1 MSTARRIVRL
11 QTVLAL
17 IVLIALAGPHLSPW
31 GAQALDWDAPS
42 VAPTWVHAHV
52 FGTDTL
58 GRDVWVRACE
68 GLRVS
73 LLIAVAA
80 TVLGLLIG
88 GILGAMA
95 GSLGGVWDVFVMRL
109 VDVGYALPV
118 VLVALLLTVVLGR
131 GVGALLVAAST
142 VGWLST
148 ARMVRSETRRLAL
161 APYVLAA
168 TVIGVPRAAIFL
180 RHVLPNLIGPV
191 LVHATL
197 TVPSLVVLESFLS
210 FLGLG
215 VQEPA
220 ASLGNLLHDGAR
232 EMERAPW
239 LLIAPALLLVWVVGT
254 LTALGEAWRDRIAHA
269 D

>member
-1 MSTARRIVRL
+1 MSTRLRL
-11 QTVLAL
+11 QVALGILAALVL
-17 IVLIALAGPHLSPW
+17 LAVVGPWLSPW
-31 GAQALDWDAPS
+31 RVADLDWDHPAIGPS
-42 VAPTWVHAHV
+42 LQAAHW

-58 GRDVWVRACE
+58 GRDVLVRVLA

-73 LLIAVAA
+73 LAIALIATAVGLIIGVA
-80 TVLGLLIG
+80 T
-88 GILGAMA
+88 GALA
-95 GSLGGVWDVFVMRL
+95 GSRSGLTDAALMRL

-131 GVGALLVAAST
+131 GMTTLLIAASA

-148 ARMVRSETRRLAL
+148 ARMVRTETRRLAE
-161 APYVLAA
+161 APFVLAA
-168 TVIGVPRAAIFL
+168 TVMGVSRLRIVL
-180 RHVLPNLIGPV
+180 RHVLPNLMGPV

-232 EMERAPW
+232 DMERAPW
-239 LLIAPALLLVWVVGT
+239 LLIAPAALLLMVVGS
-254 LTALGEAWRDRIAHA
+254 LTVLGEALRDRVDHVE
-269 D
+269 

>member
-1 MSTARRIVRL
+1 MTADRRIRGALAVL
-11 QTVLAL
+11 TGLAL
-17 IVLIALAGPHLSPW
+17 LAVVGPLCSPW
-31 GAQALDWDAPS
+31 LPATLDWDHPAS
-42 VAPTWVHAHV
+42 APTLVAGHW

-58 GRDVWVRACE
+58 GRDVWVRVWL

-73 LLIAVAA
+73 LGIALWAA
-80 TVLGLLIG
+80 LVGLCIGTVT
-88 GILGAMA
+88 GAVA
-95 GSLGGVWDVFVMRL
+95 GSLGGWVDGFVMRL
-109 VDVGYALPV
+109 VDVGYAVPV
-118 VLVALLLTVVLGR
+118 VLLALLLSVVLGR
-131 GVGALLVAAST
+131 GSGSLVISAAT
-142 VGWLST
+142 VGWLGT
-148 ARMVRSETRRLAL
+148 ARMVRVQTQRLQH

-168 TVIGVPRAAIFL
+168 RVIGVHPARVFV
-180 RHVLPNLIGPV
+180 RHVIPNLLGPV

-239 LLIAPALLLVWVVGT
+239 LLLAPAALLV
-254 LTALGEAWRDRIAHA
+254 TALAALTVLGEGVRDRWAA
-269 D
+269 DE

>member
-1 MSTARRIVRL
+1 MTPSTRI
-11 QTVLAL
+11 QTAL
-17 IVLIALAGPHLSPW
+17 GLLLLLTAWALVGPALSPW
-31 GAQALDWDAPS
+31 SAATLDWDHPAA
-42 VAPTWVHAHV
+42 APTAVAQHW

-58 GRDVWVRACE
+58 GRDVYVRCWL

-73 LLIAVAA
+73 LSIAVLAA
-80 TVLGLLIG
+80 LGGLVIGTVT
-88 GILGAMA
+88 GAVA
-95 GSLGGVWDVFVMRL
+95 GSVGGAVDALLMRV

-118 VLVALLLTVVLGR
+118 VLLALLLSVVWGR
-131 GVGALLVAAST
+131 GSGTLVIAAGT
-142 VGWLST
+142 VGWLAT
-148 ARMVRSETRRLAL
+148 ARMVRSETRRLWH
-161 APYVLAA
+161 APYVEAA
-168 TVIGVPRAAIFL
+168 RLIGVAPVTLFL
-180 RHVLPNLIGPV
+180 RHVWPNLMGPV

-239 LLIAPALLLVWVVGT
+239 LLIAPAALLVVALST
-254 LTALGEAWRDRIAHA
+254 LTVLGESLRDA
-269 D
+269 

>member
-1 MSTARRIVRL
+1 MTRRVHGL
-11 QTVLAL
+11 QTLLACLCLLAL
-17 IVLIALAGPHLSPW
+17 VGPLLSPW
-31 GAQALDWDAPS
+31 TGAQLDWDAPA
-42 VAPTWVHAHV
+42 VAPTVFHGHV

-58 GRDVWVRACE
+58 GRDVWVRTCE

-73 LLIAVAA
+73 LLIALAA
-80 TVLGLLIG
+80 TGIGLLIG
-88 GILGAMA
+88 GLSGALA
-95 GSLGGVWDVFVMRL
+95 GSVGGVVDALVMRA

-118 VLVALLLTVVLGR
+118 VLLALLLSVVLGR
-131 GVGALLVAAST
+131 GTGSLVVAAST

-148 ARMVRSETRRLAL
+148 ARMVRAETRRLAS

-168 TVIGVPRAAIFL
+168 TVMGVGRVRIFT
-180 RHVLPNLIGPV
+180 RHVLPNLLGPV
-191 LVHATL
+191 LVQATL

-215 VQEPA
+215 VQEPG

-239 LLIAPALLLVWVVGT
+239 LLIAPAALLVTVVGT

>member
-1 MSTARRIVRL
+1 MSTTARMARW

-17 IVLIALAGPHLSPW
+17 IVLIALVGPLLSPW
-31 GAQALDWDAPS
+31 SAQQIDWDAGA
-42 VAPTWVHAHV
+42 VAPTWVHGHV
-52 FGTDTL
+52 LGTDTL
-58 GRDVWVRACE
+58 GRDVWVRTCE

-73 LLIAVAA
+73 LLIAVTA
-80 TVLGLLIG
+80 TVLGLLMG
-88 GILGAMA
+88 GVLGALA
-95 GSLGGVWDVFVMRL
+95 GSFGGVWDALVMRA
-109 VDVGYALPV
+109 VDIGYALPV

-148 ARMVRSETRRLAL
+148 ARMVRAETRRLAR

-168 TVIGVPRAAIFL
+168 TVIGVPQRTIFM
-180 RHVLPNLIGPV
+180 RHVLPNLVGPV

-239 LLIAPALLLVWVVGT
+239 LLMAPALLLVSVVAT
-254 LTALGEAWRDRIAHA
+254 LTAWGEAWRDRIAHA

>member
-1 MSTARRIVRL
+1 MTLRIRRL
-11 QTVLAL
+11 QVFLAL
-17 IVLIALAGPHLSPW
+17 VCLLALWGPVVSPW
-31 GAQALDWDAPS
+31 SGAQLDWDAPA
-42 VAPTWVHAHV
+42 VAPTWMHGHL

-58 GRDVWVRACE
+58 GRDVWVRTCE

-73 LLIAVAA
+73 LMIALTA
-80 TVLGLLIG
+80 TVVGLVIG
-88 GILGAMA
+88 GVMGALA
-95 GSLGGVWDVFVMRL
+95 GSLGGVVDALVMRA

-118 VLVALLLTVVLGR
+118 VLLALLLSVVLGR
-131 GVGALLVAAST
+131 GSGSLLVAAST

-148 ARMVRSETRRLAL
+148 ARMVRAETRRLAS

-168 TVIGVPRAAIFL
+168 TVMGVGRVRIFR

-215 VQEPA
+215 VQEPG

-239 LLIAPALLLVWVVGT
+239 LLVAPAVLLVTVVGT

>member
-1 MSTARRIVRL
+1 MSRLLRIRL
-11 QTVLAL
+11 TLAL
-17 IVLIALAGPHLSPW
+17 FGLLLVAALVGPALSPW
-31 GAQALDWDAPS
+31 SVAALDWDHPA
-42 VAPTWVHAHV
+42 VAPTWQAGHWL
-52 FGTDTL
+52 GTDTL
-58 GRDVWVRACE
+58 GRDVLVRSLA

-73 LLIAVAA
+73 LSIALLASA
-80 TVLGLLIG
+80 IGLLLG
-88 GILGAMA
+88 GATGALA
-95 GSLGGVWDVFVMRL
+95 GSVGGFVDGLLMRI

-131 GVGALLVAAST
+131 GASTLLVAAGT

-148 ARMVRSETRRLAL
+148 ARRVRAETQRLAL

-168 TVIGVPRAAIFL
+168 RLIGVAPVRLFW

-191 LVHATL
+191 LVQATL

-215 VQEPA
+215 VQEPH

-239 LLIAPALLLVWVVGT
+239 LLLAPAVLLVSVVGA
-254 LTALGEAWRDRIAHA
+254 LTVLGESVRDEIAHA